1 MAAAKALRALAEA
14 LRREIER
21 HNHLYYVEDA
31 PEITDAAFDRL
42 FAELVQL
49 ESEHPELAG
58 PDSPTQRVGAAP
70 LADFPEVRHRTPMLS
85 LANAFDEAAVRAFDK
100 RVCEALAVPSVEYSV
115 EPKFD
120 GLAVSL
126 SYRDGVLVRGA
137 TRGDGERGEE
147 VTPNLRTVRS
157 IPLRLPRAGDTRDLE
172 VRGEVLITKREFAA
186 LNERQRAAGEKEF
199 VNPRNAAA
207 GGLRQLDSR
216 VSAQRPLRFFAYGV
230 GLLPAGAPGSHSK
243 LLQRLAE
250 LGFPVAKER
259 DVASGVEGLLRYY
272 ERIGAQRDR
281 LPYAIDGVVYKVDRL
296 DWQEQLGYVS
306 RAPRYALA
314 HKYPAEEQETEVLAI
329 EVQVGRT
336 GALTPVARLKPVFV
350 GGVTVTNAT
359 LHNEDELRRKDV
371 RVGDTVVVRRAG
383 DVIPEVVSVRLGA
396 RPAQAREFRM
406 PLRCPVCGS
415 PVVRL
420 PGESVT
426 RCTGGLYCSA
436 QRKEALLH
444 FKGRRAMDIE
454 GLGDKLAEQLVEQDL
469 VENPADLY
477 SLDAARLAAL
487 ERMGEKSAAHVIASI
502 ERSRDA
508 TLARFVFALG
518 IPGVGEE
525 VAKILARHFGTLGA
539 LLAADWEALAA
550 AKEAV
555 RKENAK
561 RKRRGE
567 DAQSVPL
574 EGIGPEIMD
583 SIRQFLHEPHNR
595 KVIQRLVDARNG
607 VRIRPEPR
615 GVAAGAPAKTFV
627 LTGTLAGMT
636 RDEAKSLIES
646 RGHKVAGSVSKHTDY
661 VVSGADAGSKLERA
675 RALGV
680 EVLDEDGLKRL
691 LGKS

>member
-1 MAAAKALRALAEA
+1 MAAAKALRARTEA

-21 HNHLYYVEDA
+21 HNHLYHAKDA
-31 PEITDAAFDRL
+31 PQITDAEYDRM
-42 FAELVQL
+42 FAELAQL
-49 ESEHPELAG
+49 ESEHPELASA
-58 PDSPTQRVGAAP
+58 DSPTQRVGAAP
-70 LADFPEVRHRTPMLS
+70 LPEFAQVRHRSPMLS

-100 RVCEALAVPSVEYSV
+100 RVRDALNVDSVEYSV

-126 SYRDGVLVRGA
+126 SYRDGVFVQGA
-137 TRGDGERGEE
+137 TRGDGDRGED

-157 IPLRLPRAGDTRDLE
+157 IPLRLPHAEDTQDLE
-172 VRGEVLITKREFAA
+172 VRGEVLITKRDFAA

-216 VSAQRPLRFFAYGV
+216 ISAQRPLRFFAYGV
-230 GLLPAGAPGSHSK
+230 GTLPAGAPERHAK
-243 LLQRLAE
+243 LLDRLAE

-259 DVASGVEGLLRYY
+259 DIARGVEGLLRYY
-272 ERIGAQRDR
+272 ERIGAQRER

-296 DWQEQLGYVS
+296 DWQARLGHVS

-314 HKYPAEEQETEVLAI
+314 HKYPAEERETEVLAI
-329 EVQVGRT
+329 EVQVGRS

-359 LHNEDELRRKDV
+359 LHNEDELKRKDV

-383 DVIPEVVSVRLGA
+383 DVIPEVASVRFDR
-396 RPAQAREFRM
+396 RPAHARQFHM
-406 PLRCPVCGS
+406 PDRCPVCSS

-420 PGESVT
+420 PGEAVT
-426 RCTGGLYCSA
+426 RCTGGLYCRA

-454 GLGDKLAEQLVEQDL
+454 GLGDKLAEQLVEQSL
-469 VENPADLY
+469 VESPADLY
-477 SLDAARLAAL
+477 RLQAAQLAAL
-487 ERMGEKSAAHVIASI
+487 ERMGEKSAQNVVDSI

-525 VAKILARHFGTLGA
+525 VAKILARHFGDFDS
-539 LLAADWEALAA
+539 LLAADWASLESDKEAL
-550 AKEAV
+550 

-567 DAQSVPL
+567 PAQPVPL

-583 SIRQFLHEPHNR
+583 SLRQFLSEPHNR
-595 KVIQRLVDARNG
+595 KVIERLQRSL
-607 VRIRPEPR
+607 RIRPEPR
-615 GVAAGAPAKTFV
+615 ALVPGEPSKTFV
-627 LTGTLAGMT
+627 LTGTLGGMT

-646 RGHKVAGSVSKHTDY
+646 RGHKVAGSVSKSTDY
-661 VVSGADAGSKLERA
+661 VVAGADAGSKLERA

-680 EVLDEDGLKRL
+680 AVLDEDGLKKL
-691 LGKS
+691 LGDS